1 MLDVLQAI
9 KDGTPLKSAAK
20 QNMKIGADVLP
31 AIPKDSTDRNRT
43 SPFAFTGNKFEFRS
57 VGSSLSIAG
66 PNTALDAIVAFT
78 LKGFADELEKSKDFE
93 NDVAAL
99 IKREITAHWRI
110 IFNGNGYD
118 SSWISEAENRGLLN
132 LRTLPDAM
140 SHYLAAKNVKLYTE
154 MGVYTEDEM
163 REHYEIKLEK
173 YCQVL
178 NIEVETMLEMINK
191 DILPAAFKYI
201 HELTK
206 TASAIKAMGGSS
218 AGSAQSKLAL
228 KLDGLAASLVEKSE
242 DLCKAHIAA
251 KDSEDVMTVARSY
264 VDSVL
269 PAMAQARAVADEIE
283 PLLGE
288 E

>member
-1 MLDVLQAI
+1 M
-9 KDGTPLKSAAK
+9 THY
-20 QNMKIGADVLP
+20 
-31 AIPKDSTDRNRT
+31 
-43 SPFAFTGNKFEFRS
+43 
-57 VGSSLSIAG
+57 
-66 PNTALDAIVAFT
+66 LDA
-78 LKGFADELEKSKDFE
+78 
-93 NDVAAL
+93 
-99 IKREITAHWRI
+99 
-110 IFNGNGYD
+110 
-118 SSWISEAENRGLLN
+118 
-132 LRTLPDAM
+132 
-140 SHYLAAKNVKLYTE
+140 KNIKLYTE

-206 TASAIKAMGGSS
+206 TASAIKAMGG

-228 KLDGLAASLVEKSE
+228 KLDGLAASLEEKAE
-242 DLCKAHIAA
+242 VLCKAHIAA
-251 KDSEDVMTVARSY
+251 KDSDDAMLVARSY
-264 VDSVL
+264 VESVV

-288 E
+288 EYKPYPCYEDLLFRV